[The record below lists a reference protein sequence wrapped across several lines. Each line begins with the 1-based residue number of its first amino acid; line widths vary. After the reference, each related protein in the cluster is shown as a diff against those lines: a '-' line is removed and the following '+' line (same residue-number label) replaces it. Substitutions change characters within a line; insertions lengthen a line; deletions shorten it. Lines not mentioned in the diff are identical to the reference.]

1 MAIHQCPHCDLE
13 STHRWVIK
21 RHMKAKHGVAQAEV
35 ERSVKPQHHEDT
47 FSEASTYDSQS
58 KNEEDMF
65 DRLSTDES
73 ESEDERYSWE
83 LDAIFEGAYNNFLEF
98 AGSCEIADAYFKKNW
113 KYMTQGSKKRAMAK
127 YAKLK
132 MKMIEVY
139 IGLPYS
145 DDDTG
150 EEENSKSS
158 QEEKSEGENSE
169 GEKSEGENSE
179 GEKSEDESSEAD
191 GDACTC
197 FLSIIN
203 DFEDV
208 LSDKE
213 SGRLKQ
219 YEDEAVDEII
229 EEEEWDVQ
237 ADHSEVE
244 SEDGESY
251 ERAYLQTQEKDLKTL
266 KQGFKE
272 QGEGYFQYCS
282 RREITTLCRWCNYI
296 LREKYDTD
304 ERHWERFMEKCHP
317 HMCNI
322 KEIAYGWKPRYEKR
336 RCLQKNQLGT
346 VIVKGM
352 LPLIQDTIKSLLQ
365 SM

>member
-1 MAIHQCPHCDLE
+1 MAIHQCPNCSYK
-13 STHRWVIK
+13 STSTSNLK
-21 RHMKAKHGVAQAEV
+21 RHMASQHGVAQAGV
-35 ERSVKPQHHEDT
+35 ERSVKHQQPDDT

-58 KNEEDMF
+58 KNEGDFF

-83 LDAIFEGAYNNFLEF
+83 LDKIFEGAYDNFLEF
-98 AGSCEIADAYFKKNW
+98 VGSCEMANEEYTENW
-113 KYMTQGSKKRAMAK
+113 KYMTQESKKRAMEK

-132 MKMIEVY
+132 MKIIEVY
-139 IGLPYS
+139 NGLP
-145 DDDTG
+145 DPEEEEG
-150 EEENSKSS
+150 EEENSENS
-158 QEEKSEGENSE
+158 QE
-169 GEKSEGENSE
+169 EKSEGENSE

-213 SGRLKQ
+213 RGRLKQ

-282 RREITTLCRWCNYI
+282 RREITTLCRWCNHI

-322 KEIAYGWKPRYEKR
+322 KEIAYRWVPRYEKR
-336 RCLQKNQLGT
+336 RLLQKNQLGK
-346 VIVKGM
+346 VIVNGM
-352 LPLIQDTIKSLLQ
+352 LPLILDTIKSLLQ

>member
-1 MAIHQCPHCDLE
+1 
-13 STHRWVIK
+13 
-21 RHMKAKHGVAQAEV
+21 
-35 ERSVKPQHHEDT
+35 
-47 FSEASTYDSQS
+47 
-58 KNEEDMF
+58 
-65 DRLSTDES
+65 
-73 ESEDERYSWE
+73 
-83 LDAIFEGAYNNFLEF
+83 
-98 AGSCEIADAYFKKNW
+98 
-113 KYMTQGSKKRAMAK
+113 MTQGSKRRAMVK

-132 MKMIEVY
+132 MKMIGVY

-145 DDDTG
+145 EDDTE
-150 EEENSKSS
+150 EEENSESS
-158 QEEKSEGENSE
+158 Q

-237 ADHSEVE
+237 ADDSEVE
-244 SEDGESY
+244 SEDGKSY
-251 ERAYLQTQEKDLKTL
+251 ERAHLQTQEKDLKTL

-282 RREITTLCRWCNYI
+282 RREITTLCRWCNHI

>member
-1 MAIHQCPHCDLE
+1 MATHQCPNCSYK
-13 STHRWVIK
+13 STRTTDVK
-21 RHMKAKHGVAQAEV
+21 RHMEVKHGVAPAGV
-35 ERSVKPQHHEDT
+35 LRGVKPQQPDDT

-73 ESEDERYSWE
+73 ESEDERWRWQ

-98 AGSCEIADAYFKKNW
+98 VGSCEMADAYFKKNW
-113 KYMTQGSKKRAMAK
+113 KYMTQESKRRAMVK

-132 MKMIEVY
+132 MKMTEVY
-139 IGLPYS
+139 NGLPDPEEDS
-145 DDDTG
+145 AQ
-150 EEENSKSS
+150 EENSESS
-158 QEEKSEGENSE
+158 Q
-169 GEKSEGENSE
+169 GEKSEGKNSE

-213 SGRLKQ
+213 RGRLEQ
-219 YEDEAVDEII
+219 YEQEAVDEII
-229 EEEEWDVQ
+229 EEEEQDVQ
-237 ADHSEVE
+237 SDDSEVE
-244 SEDGESY
+244 PEDGESY
-251 ERAYLQTQEKDLKTL
+251 DRAHLQTQEKDLKTL

-296 LREKYDTD
+296 LREKHDVD
-304 ERHWERFMEKCHP
+304 ERQWERFMEKCHP

-322 KEIAYGWKPRYEKR
+322 KEIAYHYVPRYEKR
-336 RCLQKNQLGT
+336 RCLQKNQLGS

-352 LPLIQDTIKSLLQ
+352 LPLIFDTIQSLLQ

>member
-1 MAIHQCPHCDLE
+1 MAIHQCPNCSYKSPRTTDV
-13 STHRWVIK
+13 R
-21 RHMKAKHGVAQAEV
+21 RHMEVKHGVAQTRV
-35 ERSVKPQHHEDT
+35 ERSVKHQEPDDT

-58 KNEEDMF
+58 KNEGDFF

-83 LDAIFEGAYNNFLEF
+83 LDKIFEGAYDNFLEF
-98 AGSCEIADAYFKKNW
+98 VGSCEMANEEYTENW
-113 KYMTQGSKKRAMAK
+113 KYMTQESKKRAMEK

-132 MKMIEVY
+132 MKIIEVY
-139 IGLPYS
+139 NGLPVPEEEE
-145 DDDTG
+145 G
-150 EEENSKSS
+150 EEENSENS
-158 QEEKSEGENSE
+158 QE
-169 GEKSEGENSE
+169 EKSEGENSE
-179 GEKSEDESSEAD
+179 GEKSEDESSEAE

-213 SGRLKQ
+213 RGRLKQ

-237 ADHSEVE
+237 ADDSEVE
-244 SEDGESY
+244 PEDGKTY
-251 ERAYLQTQEKDLKTL
+251 ERAHLETQEKDLKTL

-322 KEIAYGWKPRYEKR
+322 KEIAYSWKPRYEKR

>member
-1 MAIHQCPHCDLE
+1 MAIHQCPNCSYK
-13 STHRWVIK
+13 STSTSNLK
-21 RHMKAKHGVAQAEV
+21 RHMASQHGVAQAGV
-35 ERSVKPQHHEDT
+35 ERSVKHQQPDDT

-58 KNEEDMF
+58 KNEGDFF

-83 LDAIFEGAYNNFLEF
+83 LDKIFEGAYDNFLEF
-98 AGSCEIADAYFKKNW
+98 VGSCEMANEEYTENW
-113 KYMTQGSKKRAMAK
+113 KYMTQESKKRAMEK

-132 MKMIEVY
+132 MKIIEVY
-139 IGLPYS
+139 NGLPVPEEEE
-145 DDDTG
+145 G
-150 EEENSKSS
+150 EEENSENS
-158 QEEKSEGENSE
+158 QE
-169 GEKSEGENSE
+169 EKSEGENSE

-237 ADHSEVE
+237 ADDSEVE
-244 SEDGESY
+244 SEDGKSY
-251 ERAYLQTQEKDLKTL
+251 ERAHLQTQEKDLKTL

-304 ERHWERFMEKCHP
+304 ERQWERFMEKCHP

-322 KEIAYGWKPRYEKR
+322 KEIAYRWVPRYEKR
-336 RCLQKNQLGT
+336 RLLQKNQLGK
-346 VIVKGM
+346 VIVNGM
-352 LPLIQDTIKSLLQ
+352 LPLILDTIKSLLQ

>member
-1 MAIHQCPHCDLE
+1 MAIHQCPNCSYYK
-13 STHRWVIK
+13 STRSTDVK
-21 RHMKAKHGVAQAEV
+21 RHMEIKHGVAQAGV
-35 ERSVKPQHHEDT
+35 ERSVKHQQPDDT

-58 KNEEDMF
+58 KNEGDMF
-65 DRLSTDES
+65 DWLSSDES
-73 ESEDERYSWE
+73 EVEDERYSWE
-83 LDAIFEGAYNNFLEF
+83 LDKIFEGAYNNFLEF
-98 AGSCEIADAYFKKNW
+98 VGSYEIANDTYKEDW
-113 KYMTQGSKKRAMAK
+113 KYMTQESKKRAMEK

-132 MKMIEVY
+132 MKMIEFY
-139 IGLPYS
+139 NGLPDPEEDS
-145 DDDTG
+145 AQ
-150 EEENSKSS
+150 EENS
-158 QEEKSEGENSE
+158 ENSQ
-169 GEKSEGENSE
+169 GEKSEGKNSE

-197 FLSIIN
+197 FLRIIN

-208 LSDKE
+208 LSEKE
-213 SGRLKQ
+213 RGRLEQ
-219 YEDEAVDEII
+219 YEQEAVDEII
-229 EEEEWDVQ
+229 EEEEQDVQ
-237 ADHSEVE
+237 SDDSEVE
-244 SEDGESY
+244 PEDGESY
-251 ERAYLQTQEKDLKTL
+251 DRAHLQTQEKDLKTL

-272 QGEGYFQYCS
+272 QGEKYFQYCS

-322 KEIAYGWKPRYEKR
+322 KEIAHGWVPRYEKR
-336 RCLQKNQLGT
+336 RCLQKNQLGS

-352 LPLIQDTIKSLLQ
+352 LPLIFDTIQSLLQ

>member
-1 MAIHQCPHCDLE
+1 MNQRK
-13 STHRWVIK
+13 T
-21 RHMKAKHGVAQAEV
+21 
-35 ERSVKPQHHEDT
+35 
-47 FSEASTYDSQS
+47 
-58 KNEEDMF
+58 
-65 DRLSTDES
+65 
-73 ESEDERYSWE
+73 
-83 LDAIFEGAYNNFLEF
+83 
-98 AGSCEIADAYFKKNW
+98 
-113 KYMTQGSKKRAMAK
+113 
-127 YAKLK
+127 
-132 MKMIEVY
+132 
-139 IGLPYS
+139 
-145 DDDTG
+145 
-150 EEENSKSS
+150 EEEKL
-158 QEEKSEGENSE
+158 
-169 GEKSEGENSE
+169 
-179 GEKSEDESSEAD
+179 EDVSSEAD

-282 RREITTLCRWCNYI
+282 RREITTLCRWCNHI

-322 KEIAYGWKPRYEKR
+322 KEIAYSWVPRYEKR

>member
-1 MAIHQCPHCDLE
+1 MAIHQCPNCSYK
-13 STHRWVIK
+13 STRTTDVK
-21 RHMKAKHGVAQAEV
+21 RHMEVKHGVAPAGV
-35 ERSVKPQHHEDT
+35 ERSVKHQQPDDT

-139 IGLPYS
+139 IGLPYPE
-145 DDDTG
+145 DD
-150 EEENSKSS
+150 SA
-158 QEEKSEGENSE
+158 QE
-169 GEKSEGENSE
+169 EKSEGENSE

-272 QGEGYFQYCS
+272 QGEGYFKYCS

-322 KEIAYGWKPRYEKR
+322 KEIAYSWKPRYEKR

-352 LPLIQDTIKSLLQ
+352 LPLIQDTIKSLLH

>member
-1 MAIHQCPHCDLE
+1 MGISHLHSLIHRYLTYQTYPLH
-13 STHRWVIK
+13 
-21 RHMKAKHGVAQAEV
+21 
-35 ERSVKPQHHEDT
+35 T

-132 MKMIEVY
+132 MRMIGVY
-139 IGLPYS
+139 IGLPYPE
-145 DDDTG
+145 DDTE
-150 EEENSKSS
+150 EEENSESS
-158 QEEKSEGENSE
+158 Q

-237 ADHSEVE
+237 A
-244 SEDGESY
+244 
-251 ERAYLQTQEKDLKTL
+251 
-266 KQGFKE
+266 
-272 QGEGYFQYCS
+272 
-282 RREITTLCRWCNYI
+282 
-296 LREKYDTD
+296 
-304 ERHWERFMEKCHP
+304 
-317 HMCNI
+317 
-322 KEIAYGWKPRYEKR
+322 
-336 RCLQKNQLGT
+336 
-346 VIVKGM
+346 
-352 LPLIQDTIKSLLQ
+352 
-365 SM
+365 

>member
-1 MAIHQCPHCDLE
+1 MATHQCPNCSYK
-13 STHRWVIK
+13 STRTTDVK
-21 RHMKAKHGVAQAEV
+21 RHMEVKHGVAPAGV
-35 ERSVKPQHHEDT
+35 ERSVKHQQPDDT

-139 IGLPYS
+139 IGLPYPE
-145 DDDTG
+145 DD
-150 EEENSKSS
+150 SA
-158 QEEKSEGENSE
+158 QE
-169 GEKSEGENSE
+169 EKSEGENSE

-272 QGEGYFQYCS
+272 QWEGYFQYCS

-322 KEIAYGWKPRYEKR
+322 KEIAYSWKPRYEKR

>member
-1 MAIHQCPHCDLE
+1 MAIHQCPNCSYK
-13 STHRWVIK
+13 STSTSNLK
-21 RHMKAKHGVAQAEV
+21 RHMASQHGVAQAGV
-35 ERSVKPQHHEDT
+35 ERSVKHQQPDDT

-58 KNEEDMF
+58 KNEGDFF

-83 LDAIFEGAYNNFLEF
+83 LDKIFEGAYDNFLEF
-98 AGSCEIADAYFKKNW
+98 VGSCEMANEEYTENW
-113 KYMTQGSKKRAMAK
+113 KYMTQESKKRAMEK

-132 MKMIEVY
+132 MKIIEVY
-139 IGLPYS
+139 NGLPVPEEEE
-145 DDDTG
+145 G
-150 EEENSKSS
+150 EEENSENS
-158 QEEKSEGENSE
+158 QE
-169 GEKSEGENSE
+169 EKSEGENSE

-237 ADHSEVE
+237 ADDSEVE
-244 SEDGESY
+244 SEDGKSY

-304 ERHWERFMEKCHP
+304 ERQWERFMEKCHP

-322 KEIAYGWKPRYEKR
+322 KEIAYRWVPRYEKR
-336 RCLQKNQLGT
+336 RLLQKNQLGK
-346 VIVKGM
+346 VIVNGM
-352 LPLIQDTIKSLLQ
+352 LPLILDTIKSLLQ

>member
-1 MAIHQCPHCDLE
+1 MAIHRCPHCSYE
-13 STHRWVIK
+13 STNTSNLK
-21 RHMKAKHGVAQAEV
+21 RHMASQHGVAQAGV
-35 ERSVKPQHHEDT
+35 ERSVKPQQPDDT

-113 KYMTQGSKKRAMAK
+113 KYMTQGSKRRAMAK

-132 MKMIEVY
+132 MRMIGVY

-145 DDDTG
+145 EDDTE
-150 EEENSKSS
+150 EEENSESS
-158 QEEKSEGENSE
+158 Q

-213 SGRLKQ
+213 RGRLEQ
-219 YEDEAVDEII
+219 YEQEAVDVII
-229 EEEEWDVQ
+229 EEEERDVHP
-237 ADHSEVE
+237 DDSEVE
-244 SEDGESY
+244 PEDGKSY
-251 ERAYLQTQEKDLKTL
+251 ERAHLQTQEKDLKTL

-322 KEIAYGWKPRYEKR
+322 KEIAYSYVPWYEKR
-336 RCLQKNQLGT
+336 RLTQKIN
-346 VIVKGM
+346 
-352 LPLIQDTIKSLLQ
+352 
-365 SM
+365 

>member
-1 MAIHQCPHCDLE
+1 
-13 STHRWVIK
+13 
-21 RHMKAKHGVAQAEV
+21 
-35 ERSVKPQHHEDT
+35 
-47 FSEASTYDSQS
+47 
-58 KNEEDMF
+58 
-65 DRLSTDES
+65 
-73 ESEDERYSWE
+73 
-83 LDAIFEGAYNNFLEF
+83 
-98 AGSCEIADAYFKKNW
+98 
-113 KYMTQGSKKRAMAK
+113 
-127 YAKLK
+127 
-132 MKMIEVY
+132 MIEVY
-139 IGLPYS
+139 IGLPYPE
-145 DDDTG
+145 DD
-150 EEENSKSS
+150 SA
-158 QEEKSEGENSE
+158 QE
-169 GEKSEGENSE
+169 EKSEGENSE

-237 ADHSEVE
+237 ADDSEVE
-244 SEDGESY
+244 SEDGKSY

-282 RREITTLCRWCNYI
+282 RREITTLCRWCNHI

-322 KEIAYGWKPRYEKR
+322 KEIAYSWKPRYEKR

>member
-1 MAIHQCPHCDLE
+1 MATHQCPHCDLE
-13 STHRWVIK
+13 STHKWVIK
-21 RHMKAKHGVAQAEV
+21 RHMKAKHGVAPAGV
-35 ERSVKPQHHEDT
+35 ERSVKHQQPDDT

-73 ESEDERYSWE
+73 ESEDERWRWQ

-98 AGSCEIADAYFKKNW
+98 VGSCEMADAYFKKNW
-113 KYMTQGSKKRAMAK
+113 KYMTQESKRRAMVK

-132 MKMIEVY
+132 MKMTEVY
-139 IGLPYS
+139 NGLPDPENDS
-145 DDDTG
+145 E
-150 EEENSKSS
+150 EEENSENS
-158 QEEKSEGENSE
+158 QEEKSEGE
-169 GEKSEGENSE
+169 KSEE
-179 GEKSEDESSEAD
+179 ESSEAD

-197 FLSIIN
+197 FLRIIN

-208 LSDKE
+208 LSEKE
-213 SGRLKQ
+213 SGRLEQ

-237 ADHSEVE
+237 PDDSEVE
-244 SEDGESY
+244 PGDGKSY

-296 LREKYDTD
+296 LRQKYDTD
-304 ERHWERFMEKCHP
+304 ERQWERFMEKCHP

-322 KEIAYGWKPRYEKR
+322 KEIAHGWVPRYEKR

-346 VIVKGM
+346 VVVKGM

>member
-21 RHMKAKHGVAQAEV
+21 RHMKAKHTVAQAGV
-35 ERSVKPQHHEDT
+35 ERSVKHQQPDDT

-113 KYMTQGSKKRAMAK
+113 KYMTQGSKRRAMAK

-132 MKMIEVY
+132 MKMIGVY

-145 DDDTG
+145 EDDTE
-150 EEENSKSS
+150 EEENSESS
-158 QEEKSEGENSE
+158 Q

-179 GEKSEDESSEAD
+179 GEKPEDESSEAD

-304 ERHWERFMEKCHP
+304 ERQWERFMEKCHP

-322 KEIAYGWKPRYEKR
+322 KEIAYRYVPRYEKR
-336 RCLQKNQLGT
+336 RLLQKNQLGK
-346 VIVKGM
+346 VIVNGM
-352 LPLIQDTIKSLLQ
+352 LPLILDTIKSLLQ

>member
-1 MAIHQCPHCDLE
+1 MAIHQCPNCSYKSPRTTDV
-13 STHRWVIK
+13 R
-21 RHMKAKHGVAQAEV
+21 RHMEVKHGVAQTRV
-35 ERSVKPQHHEDT
+35 ERSVKHQEPDDT

-58 KNEEDMF
+58 KNEGDFF

-83 LDAIFEGAYNNFLEF
+83 LDKIFEGAYNNFLEF
-98 AGSCEIADAYFKKNW
+98 VGSCEMANEEYTENW
-113 KYMTQGSKKRAMAK
+113 KYMTQESKKRAMEK

-132 MKMIEVY
+132 MKIIEVY
-139 IGLPYS
+139 NGLPVPEEEE
-145 DDDTG
+145 G
-150 EEENSKSS
+150 EEENSENS
-158 QEEKSEGENSE
+158 QE
-169 GEKSEGENSE
+169 EKSEGENSE

-282 RREITTLCRWCNYI
+282 RREITTLCRWCNHI

-322 KEIAYGWKPRYEKR
+322 KEIAYSWKPRYEKR

>member
-1 MAIHQCPHCDLE
+1 MAILQCPNCSYK
-13 STHRWVIK
+13 STRTTDVK
-21 RHMKAKHGVAQAEV
+21 RHMEVKHGVAPAGV
-35 ERSVKPQHHEDT
+35 LRGVKPQQPDDT

-73 ESEDERYSWE
+73 ESEDERWRWQ

-98 AGSCEIADAYFKKNW
+98 VGSCEMADAYFKKNW
-113 KYMTQGSKKRAMAK
+113 KYMTQESKRRAMVK

-132 MKMIEVY
+132 MKMTEVY
-139 IGLPYS
+139 NGLPDPEEDS
-145 DDDTG
+145 AQ
-150 EEENSKSS
+150 EENSESS
-158 QEEKSEGENSE
+158 Q
-169 GEKSEGENSE
+169 GEKSEGKNSE

-197 FLSIIN
+197 FLRIIN

-208 LSDKE
+208 LSEKE
-213 SGRLKQ
+213 RGRLEQ
-219 YEDEAVDEII
+219 YEQEAVDEII
-229 EEEEWDVQ
+229 EEEEQDVQ
-237 ADHSEVE
+237 SDDSEVE
-244 SEDGESY
+244 PEDGESY
-251 ERAYLQTQEKDLKTL
+251 DRAHLQTQEKDLKTL

-272 QGEGYFQYCS
+272 QGEKYFQYCS

-322 KEIAYGWKPRYEKR
+322 KEIAHGWVPRYEKR
-336 RCLQKNQLGT
+336 RCLQKNQLGS

-352 LPLIQDTIKSLLQ
+352 LPLIFDTIQSLLQ

>member
-1 MAIHQCPHCDLE
+1 
-13 STHRWVIK
+13 
-21 RHMKAKHGVAQAEV
+21 
-35 ERSVKPQHHEDT
+35 
-47 FSEASTYDSQS
+47 
-58 KNEEDMF
+58 
-65 DRLSTDES
+65 
-73 ESEDERYSWE
+73 
-83 LDAIFEGAYNNFLEF
+83 
-98 AGSCEIADAYFKKNW
+98 
-113 KYMTQGSKKRAMAK
+113 MTQGSKRCAMAK
-127 YAKLK
+127 YSKLK

-158 QEEKSEGENSE
+158 QE
-169 GEKSEGENSE
+169 EKSEGENSE

-237 ADHSEVE
+237 ADDSEVE
-244 SEDGESY
+244 SEDGKSY